1 MSEVG
6 PRWLAGVSFGRHQA
20 RTTSIRSVAGRA
32 AEPRAAGFAVAF
44 RLAVFCVDAA
54 AVALF
59 ASAGADGWP
68 RGWGLAALG
77 VWLICVLVVCVLAYA
92 DSDEDV
98 DAFADEDAP
107 GVTRLIASHG
117 SRRTAWFRFT
127 CGLEYRAALPAC
139 NPIEQTRWLRQRQPR
154 SPTTATQSR

>member
-1 MSEVG
+1 MARRRQLRSSSGENDVD
-6 PRWLAGVSFGRHQA
+6 PFGGWRG
-20 RTTSIRSVAGRA
+20 GRA
-32 AEPRAAGFAVAF
+32 EAAAYVIAFPLALISGVAT
-44 RLAVFCVDAA
+44 
-54 AVALF
+54 AVALL

-77 VWLICVLVVCVLAYA
+77 VWLICVFVVCALAYA

-98 DAFADEDAP
+98 DAIADEDAP

-139 NPIEQTRWLRQRQPR
+139 NPVEQTRWLRQSQPR
-154 SPTTATQSR
+154 SPTTATQSH